1 MSPEEGIG
9 YPLQDSWVSLVA
21 QLVKNAPAMWVQS
34 LGWEDPLEKGTATHS
49 SILYLENSK
58 DCIVHWVMEAAF
70 TFTSL
75 NYPVANCILSK
86 VQIAQTIRCLP
97 ELFARNFRS
106 AVSSS
111 SPSQVRLI
119 RNTDP
124 KTGLVQVS
132 DE

>member
-1 MSPEEGIG
+1 MGSIPGLGRSPGEGNS
-9 YPLQDSWVSLVA
+9 YPLQYS
-21 QLVKNAPAMWVQS
+21 
-34 LGWEDPLEKGTATHS
+34 G
-49 SILYLENSK
+49 LENSK
-58 DCIVHWVMEAAF
+58 DCLVHWVMEAAF

-111 SPSQVRLI
+111 SPSHVRLI

-124 KTGLVQVS
+124 KTGPVQVS